1 MPKNILITGA
11 SSGIGE
17 ASAKYLVSQGYS
29 VMLVGRNEN
38 KLVQLTESLG
48 EWADYCAYD
57 LHDLDNIEEIFK
69 YCESKSFV
77 LDGFVYC
84 AGIGGSCPIR
94 NLDWHFVS
102 DMMTVN
108 CLAFIEMVKFAVDRK
123 YSRKNSSIVVM
134 SSLSSITCYRGS
146 TAYTISK
153 AAINAAC
160 RTVSNEIL
168 RRGIRINSI
177 MPGYVRTPM
186 MSGTS
191 DEDIR
196 REQPWGYIEPSE
208 IAFLIEYLL
217 SDKAKNITGANIPV
231 SAGMKY

>member
-1 MPKNILITGA
+1 
-11 SSGIGE
+11 
-17 ASAKYLVSQGYS
+17 
-29 VMLVGRNEN
+29 
-38 KLVQLTESLG
+38 
-48 EWADYCAYD
+48 
-57 LHDLDNIEEIFK
+57 
-69 YCESKSFV
+69 
-77 LDGFVYC
+77 
-84 AGIGGSCPIR
+84 
-94 NLDWHFVS
+94 
-102 DMMTVN
+102 
-108 CLAFIEMVKFAVDRK
+108 
-123 YSRKNSSIVVM
+123 M

-196 REQPWGYIEPSE
+196 REQPWGYIEPTE